1 MEGPRKTRPRI
12 SIVVPS
18 FNQGRFLRQA
28 LDSILTQSYLEREI
42 VVMDGGSTDQS
53 LEIIKE
59 YAGSLTYWRS
69 QRDAGQAAAI
79 NEGLRHCSG
88 DIVAWLNSDDY
99 YLPDALWRI
108 ARAYAEFPARG
119 LYVGNGLRYREH
131 NQQFTP
137 FCRRHVAI
145 NRDALTNGLDYVL
158 QPATFF
164 LRTAW
169 EAVGGLDRKSVV

>member
-1 MEGPRKTRPRI
+1 MEGPLKTRPRI

-88 DIVAWLNSDDY
+88 DIVAWLKNLRNKGINQPVSVGGRVWKSGVIDQHFRARPMKCPRHLGPNAPRGTGDERS
-99 YLPDALWRI
+99 LPFERKRFESHAASL
-108 ARAYAEFPARG
+108 ARAPGAR
-119 LYVGNGLRYREH
+119 
-131 NQQFTP
+131 
-137 FCRRHVAI
+137 VA
-145 NRDALTNGLDYVL
+145 R
-158 QPATFF
+158 P
-164 LRTAW
+164 R
-169 EAVGGLDRKSVV
+169 